1 MTRSIPAGFT
11 PELQSLARIIVGFLI
26 FRHGMEQLSGFPG
39 AWREV
44 AALSLFGAL
53 KLLCFPGGILM
64 MLGLLTRPAALILG
78 VAHLLYW
85 LVEPLPD
92 TLLHGRRL
100 FGAGGA
106 PSDHILLPGFFFLY
120 VSVTGPGAWSL
131 DRLLGREAG
140 SAGSASRNPA
150 YERRAGSAEPRR
162 HDSEIDV
169 RRAGSA
175 KRTRLAGYSL
185 GALRIVAGFLFI
197 FHGIPKLF
205 GNVPPDPMSLRALA
219 GVLECVGGPM
229 LMAGLLTRPLAFL
242 LSGEMAFAYFM
253 NHAPDGFWGS
263 FVEPNQEAAILNCFL
278 FLFLWAAG
286 PGAWSLDGLR
296 ERRRKRSGLEPGFVF
311 QKG

>member
-1 MTRSIPAGFT
+1 MTRAIPAGFT
-11 PELQSLARIIVGFLI
+11 PELQSLARIIFGFLV
-26 FRHGMEQLSGFPG
+26 FRHGMEQVFGFPG

-44 AALSLFGAL
+44 AALSFFGAL
-53 KLLCFPGGILM
+53 KLLCLPGGFLM
-64 MLGLLTRPAALILG
+64 MLGLFTRPAALILG

-92 TLLHGRRL
+92 TLLQGRRL

-120 VSVTGPGAWSL
+120 VSTTGPGAWSL
-131 DRLLGREAG
+131 DRLLKREAG
-140 SAGSASRNPA
+140 EVYNARHAA
-150 YERRAGSAEPRR
+150 YA
-162 HDSEIDV
+162 
-169 RRAGSA
+169 
-175 KRTRLAGYSL
+175 L

-205 GNVPPDPMSLRALA
+205 GNTPPDPTSLRALA

-229 LMAGLLTRPLAFL
+229 FMAGFLTRPLAFL

-253 NHAPDGFWGS
+253 NHAPEGFWGS

-278 FLFLWAAG
+278 FLFIWAAG
-286 PGAWSLDGLR
+286 PGALSVDAAWQ
-296 ERRRKRSGLEPGFVF
+296 RRRSRARDAAAAASLETR
-311 QKG
+311 QA

>member
-1 MTRSIPAGFT
+1 MTATIPAGLVS
-11 PELQSLARIIVGFLI
+11 ELQSLARVIFGFLV
-26 FRHGMEQLSGFPG
+26 FRHGMEQLFGVPA

-44 AALSLFGAL
+44 ASLSLFGVL

-64 MLGLLTRPAALILG
+64 MLGLFTRPAALILG

-85 LVEPLPD
+85 LIEPLPD
-92 TLLHGRRL
+92 TLLQGRRL

-106 PSDHILLPGFFFLY
+106 PSDHILLPGFFFVY
-120 VSVTGPGAWSL
+120 VSLTGPGAWSV
-131 DRLLGREAG
+131 DRLLGRDAG
-140 SAGSASRNPA
+140 SAQQTRV
-150 YERRAGSAEPRR
+150 AE
-162 HDSEIDV
+162 
-169 RRAGSA
+169 
-175 KRTRLAGYSL
+175 YSL
-185 GALRIVAGFLFI
+185 GALRVVAGFLFL

-205 GNVPPDPMSLRALA
+205 GNVAPDPLSLRALA

-242 LSGEMAFAYFM
+242 LSGEMAVAYFM
-253 NHAPDGFWGS
+253 NHAPEGFWGS

-286 PGAWSLDGLR
+286 PGAWSLDGVR
-296 ERRRKRSGLEPGFVF
+296 ERRRRRPGVEPDLVF

>member
-1 MTRSIPAGFT
+1 MTRTIPAGFA
-11 PELQSLARIIVGFLI
+11 PELQGLARIIFGFLI
-26 FRHGMEQLSGFPG
+26 FRHGMEQVFGFPG

-44 AALSLFGAL
+44 AALSLFGVL

-64 MLGLLTRPAALILG
+64 MLGLFTRPAALILG

-92 TLLHGRRL
+92 TLLQGRRL

-120 VSVTGPGAWSL
+120 VSQTGPGAWSL
-131 DRLLGREAG
+131 DRLLNAG
-140 SAGSASRNPA
+140 SAARNPA
-150 YERRAGSAEPRR
+150 YVRRAGSGIDVRGAG
-162 HDSEIDV
+162 SGIDV

-175 KRTRLAGYSL
+175 QRTRLAEYSL
-185 GALRIVAGFLFI
+185 GALRIVAGFLFL

-205 GNVPPDPMSLRALA
+205 GNVPPDPTSLRALA

-253 NHAPDGFWGS
+253 NHAPEGFWGS

-296 ERRRKRSGLEPGFVF
+296 EWRRKRAGVEPGFVF

>member
-11 PELQSLARIIVGFLI
+11 PELQSLARIIVGFLV
-26 FRHGMEQLSGFPG
+26 FRHGMEQLFGVPG
-39 AWREV
+39 AWRDV
-44 AALSLFGAL
+44 ATLSLFGAL

-64 MLGLLTRPAALILG
+64 MLGLFTRPAALILG

-92 TLLHGRRL
+92 TLLQGRRL

-106 PSDHILLPGFFFLY
+106 PSDHILLPGFFFVY
-120 VSVTGPGAWSL
+120 VSLTGPGAWSL
-131 DRLLGREAG
+131 DRLMGRD
-140 SAGSASRNPA
+140 AGSASRNPP
-150 YERRAGSAEPRR
+150 YVRRA
-162 HDSEIDV
+162 DSESDV

-175 KRTRLAGYSL
+175 QRTRLAEYSL
-185 GALRIVAGFLFI
+185 GALRIVVGFLFI

-229 LMAGLLTRPLAFL
+229 FMAGFLTRPLAFL
-242 LSGEMAFAYFM
+242 LSGEMAVAYFM

-286 PGAWSLDGLR
+286 PGAWSVDAAWQ
-296 ERRRKRSGLEPGFVF
+296 RRRSRARADAAAANLETR
-311 QKG
+311 QA

>member
-1 MTRSIPAGFT
+1 MTRTIPAGFT
-11 PELQSLARIIVGFLI
+11 PELQSLARIIFGFLI
-26 FRHGMEQLSGFPG
+26 FRHGMEQLFGFPG
-39 AWREV
+39 AWRDV
-44 AALSLFGAL
+44 ATLSLFGAL

-64 MLGLLTRPAALILG
+64 MLGLFTRPAALILG

-92 TLLHGRRL
+92 TLLQGRRL

-120 VSVTGPGAWSL
+120 VSLTGPGAWSL
-131 DRLLGREAG
+131 DRLLNRETGEVSNTRHA
-140 SAGSASRNPA
+140 A
-150 YERRAGSAEPRR
+150 YA
-162 HDSEIDV
+162 
-169 RRAGSA
+169 
-175 KRTRLAGYSL
+175 L

-205 GNVPPDPMSLRALA
+205 GNVPPDPMSLRAFA

-229 LMAGLLTRPLAFL
+229 FMAGFLTRPLAFL

-253 NHAPDGFWGS
+253 NHAPDGFLGS
-263 FVEPNQEAAILNCFL
+263 FVEPNQEAAIFNCFL

-286 PGAWSLDGLR
+286 PGAWSIDAAWQ
-296 ERRRKRSGLEPGFVF
+296 RRRSRARADAAAAASLETT
-311 QKG
+311 QA